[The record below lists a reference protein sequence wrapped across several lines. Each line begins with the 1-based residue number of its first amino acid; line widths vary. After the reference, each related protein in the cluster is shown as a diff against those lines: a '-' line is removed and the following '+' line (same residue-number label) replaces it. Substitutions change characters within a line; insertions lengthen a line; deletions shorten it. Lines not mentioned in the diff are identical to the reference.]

1 LDLPFVVGDLSP
13 DSSPHA
19 INQSS
24 KLTNGRVV
32 KRDSRYLPIL
42 LFRQHCLRAIKYL
55 TRQKFRGAKLLPEH
69 QFANLALKT
78 F

>member
-24 KLTNGRVV
+24 KLTNGNGRVV
-32 KRDSRYLPIL
+32 KRDSRYLPIFWL
-42 LFRQHCLRAIKYL
+42 LFRRHCLRAIKYL
-55 TRQKFRGAKLLPEH
+55 TRQKYSEAKLLPTWMVS
-69 QFANLALKT
+69 N
-78 F
+78 

>member
-32 KRDSRYLPIL
+32 KRV
-42 LFRQHCLRAIKYL
+42 